1 MQPCSFACDA
11 KAPCEPVLTGGSNV
25 FVTPMQPLPLMS
37 RVSEMLQL
45 LVSPAGMPRRN
56 CEDRIEKP
64 CLTHEGI
71 EERMATKHQ
80 DG

>member
-1 MQPCSFACDA
+1 
-11 KAPCEPVLTGGSNV
+11 
-25 FVTPMQPLPLMS
+25 MQPLPLMS
-37 RVSEMLQL
+37 SVSEMLQL